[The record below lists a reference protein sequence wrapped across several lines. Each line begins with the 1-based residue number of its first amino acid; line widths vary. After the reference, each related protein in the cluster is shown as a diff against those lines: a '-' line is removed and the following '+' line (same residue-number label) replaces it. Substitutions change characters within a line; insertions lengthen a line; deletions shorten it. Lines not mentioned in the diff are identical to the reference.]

1 VDPRAGQQLW
11 SRDRVGEDCAGST
24 PGEGQYEE
32 EKEERKDRP
41 SPPLRRTRALLPRRR
56 SKLYGLPKEQT
67 LEKHPQ
73 HSEGM
78 HVCLPDGRKNSMAAG
93 LALLHQMINNDDKQ

>member
-73 HSEGM
+73 HSEECM
-78 HVCLPDGRKNSMAAG
+78 LARRQEKLDGG
-93 LALLHQMINNDDKQ
+93 GVALLHQMINNDDKQ